1 MKNNE
6 RKDRSAAAGLGTT
19 AGTTVAEGAA
29 VVALT
34 GGSASASA
42 ITYALAHRCA
52 SRSRRSRLWNLQGRQ
67 EKEGKVGDLRL
78 SQRGD
83 SLLSAAFQNKRNK
96 L

>member
-34 GGSASASA
+34 GGSASA
-42 ITYALAHRCA
+42 
-52 SRSRRSRLWNLQGRQ
+52 RQ
-67 EKEGKVGDLRL
+67 
-78 SQRGD
+78 S
-83 SLLSAAFQNKRNK
+83 F
-96 L
+96 

>member
-34 GGSASASA
+34 GGSASA
-42 ITYALAHRCA
+42 
-52 SRSRRSRLWNLQGRQ
+52 WNLQGRQ

>member
-1 MKNNE
+1 MDSEQKTKEMKPNE

-42 ITYALAHRCA
+42 DRK
-52 SRSRRSRLWNLQGRQ
+52 S
-67 EKEGKVGDLRL
+67 VV
-78 SQRGD
+78 
-83 SLLSAAFQNKRNK
+83 
-96 L
+96 